1 MAYAQTSRRRAG
13 RKPAA
18 LPRKSGTWKLA
29 YADFLTALCAFFLIM
44 WVVNG
49 LSEEDRSE
57 LAVQFGSEGTV
68 AAVDMRALDLAEAL
82 RADPAL
88 SQYEGSVRV
97 SYTALSVRIDLT
109 DMANAPLFEI
119 GDGQLNSRGQTL
131 VSLAGHAIKTLDLP
145 VTIEGHTDAHPS
157 ETPGYSNW
165 ELSAERANAARRLLL
180 EGGVASDRIKAVIG
194 LAETR
199 PLVSDNPYLPAN
211 RRISILLSFTAAK

>member
-13 RKPAA
+13 RRPAA

-57 LAVQFGSEGTV
+57 LAVQFGREGSI
-68 AAVDMRALDLAEAL
+68 AALDTRAHDLAETL
-82 RADPAL
+82 LADPAL

-97 SYTALSVRIDLT
+97 SYTPLSVRIDLT
-109 DMANAPLFEI
+109 DMASAPLFEM
-119 GDGQLNSRGQTL
+119 GDGRLNARGKML
-131 VSLAGHAIKTLDLP
+131 VALAGHAIKTLDLP
-145 VTIEGHTDAHPS
+145 ITIEGHTDAHPS

-180 EGGVASDRIKAVIG
+180 EGGVSSDRIKAVTG
-194 LAETR
+194 LAATR
-199 PLVSDNPYLPAN
+199 PLLSDNPYLPAN
-211 RRISILLSFTAAK
+211 RRISILLSFAAAR